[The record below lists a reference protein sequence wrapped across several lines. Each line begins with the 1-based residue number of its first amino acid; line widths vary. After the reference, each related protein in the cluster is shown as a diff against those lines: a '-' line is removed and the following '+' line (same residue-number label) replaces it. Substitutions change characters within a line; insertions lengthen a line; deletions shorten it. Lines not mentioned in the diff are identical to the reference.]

1 MTADAPTTEFDPD
14 AADDAEPG
22 GFLPVLTSVIRRRWT
37 SSVFGIVAPGAV
49 RRRPSDVA
57 RILTAIVLIAAISA
71 SVTSITAI
79 EAKVFAVVAAL
90 PDGLTGVF
98 EVLYRLGPI
107 VAGGLAVSALVARR
121 TRLLLTLLV
130 AFAVGLGCRGAP
142 LGAGRHHPGPEGRRN
157 GPRRA
162 QPGLPGRSPGRVHCR
177 PPRRPALP
185 HPPDPP
191 HGRGRVLALRP
202 RRGLPGRGPPRL
214 GVGQHGPV
222 VGSRRRRPLR
232 LRLTRGDTRPPPGRR
247 LPPRPRPTERRRSA
261 WTPSSPGA
269 TPPS

>member
-1 MTADAPTTEFDPD
+1 MTTDAPTTEFDPD
-14 AADDAEPG
+14 PADDAEPG
-22 GFLPVLTSVIRRRWT
+22 GFLPVLTSVIQRRWT

-57 RILTAIVLIAAISA
+57 RILTAIVADRRDLRQRHVDQRHRGEGVRRRGRPARRIDRG
-71 SVTSITAI
+71 VRGP
-79 EAKVFAVVAAL
+79 L
-90 PDGLTGVF
+90 PARSDRGGGVGGQ
-98 EVLYRLGPI
+98 RPGRPPSPPAPHP
-107 VAGGLAVSALVARR
+107 AGGVRR
-121 TRLLLTLLV
+121 R
-130 AFAVGLGCRGAP
+130 AGRRGAP

-157 GPRRA
+157 RPRRA
-162 QPGLPGRSPGRVHCR
+162 QPGLPGRAPGRVHRR

-202 RRGLPGRGPPRL
+202 RRRLPGRGPPRL

-232 LRLTRGDTRPPPGRR
+232 LRLTWGDTRPPPGRR
-247 LPPRPRPTERRRSA
+247 LPP
-261 WTPSSPGA
+261 
-269 TPPS
+269 